1 MVDPHAHAT
10 HRPQGPDETPDVS
23 HIENPDTKHEESDVS
38 GTALMKFIGVLLV
51 SILIILGLMKWMSN
65 YFEAREQALELP
77 PASRVNPPGTQR
89 LPPMPRLQG
98 APGSQELPL
107 DESKLYR
114 EEQNA
119 KVASYGWVNKESGV
133 VRIPVN
139 DAMKLILEKGMPMV
153 TGIPPAAPTAP
164 AAPVAGGTSAGQP
177 ASPKAPSPSA
187 GAPAHKPTTNPRTK

>member
-1 MVDPHAHAT
+1 MVDPYAHAT

-38 GTALMKFIGVLLV
+38 GTTLMKFIGVLLV
-51 SILIILGLMKWMSN
+51 SMFIILVLMKWLSD
-65 YFEAREQALELP
+65 YFEAREQAHELP

-114 EEQNA
+114 AEQSA
-119 KVASYGWVNKESGV
+119 RVASYGWVNKEAGV
-133 VRIPVN
+133 VRIPIN
-139 DAMKLILEKGMPMV
+139 EAMKLILEKGMPTV
-153 TGIPPAAPTAP
+153 SGTPPAAPAGGAASAPKAPSAAP
-164 AAPVAGGTSAGQP
+164 AAPVTP
-177 ASPKAPSPSA
+177 AKR
-187 GAPAHKPTTNPRTK
+187 PATNPRT